1 VPLGDKYALGALLEE
16 SEFGSVWAADEQR
29 TGRRTRVVLL
39 QSAAPRELR
48 IRLLEHGAGL
58 QRRSHPNLAQVL
70 DIGTSEDGEPYVVT
84 EALVGPSLAERWE
97 ASPALRADRLLEI
110 GVGILEG
117 LTALHEITL
126 PDGRSIV
133 HGDVAPSNVVLVGAS
148 GREVPKLV
156 GFPSIRALQIGDP
169 RSQWRPGEA
178 LAYAAPEQAAGEVA
192 GSATADLYSAAAIV
206 FAGLSG
212 RPPHV
217 AADAESLA
225 KRIASEAPPS
235 IATLAEGLGPFA
247 ATLSRALAMDPKR
260 RYPNGASLS
269 LALRAVL
276 SADRLVGSTLTPV
289 GRRSAWVRQG
299 AAAAPIP
306 GSTRPPGPGAEPRTR
321 SAALAPPKKSQ
332 VAEQRG
338 ENSTPPALELDAPF
352 ASAPSAFVLD
362 APFDEAHRASG
373 SPSALE
379 PAERRALL
387 EGAGAPVEEEL
398 SSSALE
404 PHSDRVGVRVVESAS
419 VLEGAPVEEEL
430 SSSALEPLSER
441 AGVGVVEGAS
451 VLEGAP
457 VEEEL
462 SPSALEPLSEATA
475 SPAPVAEER
484 VGASLPGSGLAAS
497 SVHGPRASVS
507 DASKLA
513 ADERPVTS
521 AAVESPI
528 PRPSSPV
535 ALVRNTDEEE
545 TRAAPLAVPAA
556 VVPAAAGGDVTP
568 TAALELVEPTTQAHR
583 RTGRSLARLLAA
595 AATFVLLGALVW
607 ASSQEA
613 DGSQIAGQDMAPK
626 TPDGLTKVLPPSLAH
641 VSTSP
646 PVSASEAA
654 TSDAD
659 DTAPGSVNAPGS
671 ARADHPPSAAQGSGP
686 RAVRTPPA
694 PRRPGAGPRGRR
706 RSTEPDAVTRRTTVI
721 TDPGF

>member
-1 VPLGDKYALGALLEE
+1 
-16 SEFGSVWAADEQR
+16 
-29 TGRRTRVVLL
+29 
-39 QSAAPRELR
+39 
-48 IRLLEHGAGL
+48 
-58 QRRSHPNLAQVL
+58 
-70 DIGTSEDGEPYVVT
+70 
-84 EALVGPSLAERWE
+84 
-97 ASPALRADRLLEI
+97 
-110 GVGILEG
+110 
-117 LTALHEITL
+117 
-126 PDGRSIV
+126 
-133 HGDVAPSNVVLVGAS
+133 
-148 GREVPKLV
+148 
-156 GFPSIRALQIGDP
+156 
-169 RSQWRPGEA
+169 
-178 LAYAAPEQAAGEVA
+178 
-192 GSATADLYSAAAIV
+192 
-206 FAGLSG
+206 
-212 RPPHV
+212 
-217 AADAESLA
+217 
-225 KRIASEAPPS
+225 
-235 IATLAEGLGPFA
+235 
-247 ATLSRALAMDPKR
+247 
-260 RYPNGASLS
+260 
-269 LALRAVL
+269 
-276 SADRLVGSTLTPV
+276 
-289 GRRSAWVRQG
+289 
-299 AAAAPIP
+299 
-306 GSTRPPGPGAEPRTR
+306 
-321 SAALAPPKKSQ
+321 
-332 VAEQRG
+332 
-338 ENSTPPALELDAPF
+338 
-352 ASAPSAFVLD
+352 VLD

-373 SPSALE
+373 SPPALE

-387 EGAGAPVEEEL
+387 EGA
-398 SSSALE
+398 
-404 PHSDRVGVRVVESAS
+404 
-419 VLEGAPVEEEL
+419 GAPVEEEL

-521 AAVESPI
+521 AVVESPI
-528 PRPSSPV
+528 PRPSFPV

>member
-1 VPLGDKYALGALLEE
+1 MPLGDKYALGALLEE

-419 VLEGAPVEEEL
+419 V
-430 SSSALEPLSER
+430 
-441 AGVGVVEGAS
+441 
-451 VLEGAP
+451 
-457 VEEEL
+457 
-462 SPSALEPLSEATA
+462 
-475 SPAPVAEER
+475 
-484 VGASLPGSGLAAS
+484 
-497 SVHGPRASVS
+497 
-507 DASKLA
+507 
-513 ADERPVTS
+513 
-521 AAVESPI
+521 
-528 PRPSSPV
+528 
-535 ALVRNTDEEE
+535 
-545 TRAAPLAVPAA
+545 
-556 VVPAAAGGDVTP
+556 
-568 TAALELVEPTTQAHR
+568 
-583 RTGRSLARLLAA
+583 
-595 AATFVLLGALVW
+595 
-607 ASSQEA
+607 
-613 DGSQIAGQDMAPK
+613 
-626 TPDGLTKVLPPSLAH
+626 
-641 VSTSP
+641 
-646 PVSASEAA
+646 
-654 TSDAD
+654 
-659 DTAPGSVNAPGS
+659 
-671 ARADHPPSAAQGSGP
+671 
-686 RAVRTPPA
+686 
-694 PRRPGAGPRGRR
+694 
-706 RSTEPDAVTRRTTVI
+706 
-721 TDPGF
+721 

>member
-1 VPLGDKYALGALLEE
+1 MPLGDKYALGALLEE

-29 TGRRTRVVLL
+29 TGRRTRVLLL

-110 GVGILEG
+110 GVGIIEG

-225 KRIASEAPPS
+225 KRTASEAPPS

-321 SAALAPPKKSQ
+321 SAALAPPRKSQ

-352 ASAPSAFVLD
+352 ASAPPAFVLD

-373 SPSALE
+373 SPPALE

-387 EGAGAPVEEEL
+387 EGA
-398 SSSALE
+398 
-404 PHSDRVGVRVVESAS
+404 
-419 VLEGAPVEEEL
+419 GAPVEEEL

-521 AAVESPI
+521 AVVESPI
-528 PRPSSPV
+528 PRPSFPV

-654 TSDAD
+654 RSDAD

-686 RAVRTPPA
+686 RAVRTRPA

>member
-1 VPLGDKYALGALLEE
+1 MPLGDKYALGALLEE

-29 TGRRTRVVLL
+29 TGRRTRVLLL

-110 GVGILEG
+110 GVGIIEG

-225 KRIASEAPPS
+225 KRTASEAPPS

-306 GSTRPPGPGAEPRTR
+306 GSTRPPGPGAEPPTR
-321 SAALAPPKKSQ
+321 SAALAPPKKLQ

-352 ASAPSAFVLD
+352 ASAPPAFVLD

-373 SPSALE
+373 SPPALE

-387 EGAGAPVEEEL
+387 EGA
-398 SSSALE
+398 
-404 PHSDRVGVRVVESAS
+404 
-419 VLEGAPVEEEL
+419 GAPVEEEL

-521 AAVESPI
+521 AVVESPI
-528 PRPSSPV
+528 PRPSFPV

-654 TSDAD
+654 RSDAD

-686 RAVRTPPA
+686 RAVRTRPA

>member
-29 TGRRTRVVLL
+29 TGRRTRVLLL

-110 GVGILEG
+110 GVGIIEG

-225 KRIASEAPPS
+225 KRTASEAPPS

-247 ATLSRALAMDPKR
+247 ATLSRALAMDPRR

-321 SAALAPPKKSQ
+321 SAALAPPRKSQ

-352 ASAPSAFVLD
+352 ASAPPAFVLD

-373 SPSALE
+373 SPPALE

-387 EGAGAPVEEEL
+387 EGA
-398 SSSALE
+398 
-404 PHSDRVGVRVVESAS
+404 
-419 VLEGAPVEEEL
+419 GAPVEEEL

-521 AAVESPI
+521 AVVESPI
-528 PRPSSPV
+528 PRPSFPV

-654 TSDAD
+654 RSDAD

-686 RAVRTPPA
+686 RAVRTRPA

>member
-1 VPLGDKYALGALLEE
+1 MPLGDKYALGALLEE

-29 TGRRTRVVLL
+29 TGRRTRVLLL

-110 GVGILEG
+110 GVGIIEG

-225 KRIASEAPPS
+225 KRTASEAPPS

-247 ATLSRALAMDPKR
+247 ATLSRALAMDPRR

-321 SAALAPPKKSQ
+321 SAALAPPRKSQ

-352 ASAPSAFVLD
+352 ASAPPAFVLD

-373 SPSALE
+373 SPPALE

-398 SSSALE
+398 SS
-404 PHSDRVGVRVVESAS
+404 
-419 VLEGAPVEEEL
+419 
-430 SSSALEPLSER
+430 
-441 AGVGVVEGAS
+441 
-451 VLEGAP
+451 
-457 VEEEL
+457 
-462 SPSALEPLSEATA
+462 SALEPLSEATA

-521 AAVESPI
+521 AVVESPI
-528 PRPSSPV
+528 PRPSFPV

-654 TSDAD
+654 RSDAD

-686 RAVRTPPA
+686 RAVRTRPA

>member
-29 TGRRTRVVLL
+29 TGRRTRVLLL

-110 GVGILEG
+110 GVGIIEG

-225 KRIASEAPPS
+225 KRTASEAPPS

-321 SAALAPPKKSQ
+321 SAALAPPRKSQ

-352 ASAPSAFVLD
+352 ASAPPAFVLD

-373 SPSALE
+373 SPPALE

-387 EGAGAPVEEEL
+387 EGA
-398 SSSALE
+398 
-404 PHSDRVGVRVVESAS
+404 
-419 VLEGAPVEEEL
+419 GAPVEEEL

-521 AAVESPI
+521 AVVESPI
-528 PRPSSPV
+528 PRPSFPV

-654 TSDAD
+654 RSDAD

-686 RAVRTPPA
+686 RAVRTRPA

>member
-1 VPLGDKYALGALLEE
+1 
-16 SEFGSVWAADEQR
+16 
-29 TGRRTRVVLL
+29 
-39 QSAAPRELR
+39 
-48 IRLLEHGAGL
+48 
-58 QRRSHPNLAQVL
+58 
-70 DIGTSEDGEPYVVT
+70 VT

-110 GVGILEG
+110 GVGIIEG

-225 KRIASEAPPS
+225 KRTASEAPPS

-306 GSTRPPGPGAEPRTR
+306 GSTRPPGPGAEPPTR
-321 SAALAPPKKSQ
+321 SAALAPPKKLQ

-352 ASAPSAFVLD
+352 ASAPPAFVLD

-373 SPSALE
+373 SPPALE

-387 EGAGAPVEEEL
+387 EGA
-398 SSSALE
+398 
-404 PHSDRVGVRVVESAS
+404 
-419 VLEGAPVEEEL
+419 GAPVEEEL

-521 AAVESPI
+521 AVVESPI
-528 PRPSSPV
+528 PRPSFPV

-654 TSDAD
+654 RSDAD

-686 RAVRTPPA
+686 RAVRTRPA

>member
-1 VPLGDKYALGALLEE
+1 MPLGDKYALGALLEE

-441 AGVGVVEGAS
+441 AGVGVVEGAA

>member
-29 TGRRTRVVLL
+29 TGRRTRVLLL

-110 GVGILEG
+110 GVGIIEG

-225 KRIASEAPPS
+225 KRTASEAPPS

-306 GSTRPPGPGAEPRTR
+306 GSTRPPGPGAEPPTR
-321 SAALAPPKKSQ
+321 SAALAPPKKLQ

-352 ASAPSAFVLD
+352 ASAPPAFVLD

-373 SPSALE
+373 SPPALE

-387 EGAGAPVEEEL
+387 EGA
-398 SSSALE
+398 
-404 PHSDRVGVRVVESAS
+404 
-419 VLEGAPVEEEL
+419 GAPVEEEL

-521 AAVESPI
+521 AVVESPI
-528 PRPSSPV
+528 PRPSFPV

-654 TSDAD
+654 RSDAD

-686 RAVRTPPA
+686 RAVRTRPA

>member
-1 VPLGDKYALGALLEE
+1 M
-16 SEFGSVWAADEQR
+16 GSRRAANR
-29 TGRRTRVVLL
+29 SPHPGPTV
-39 QSAAPRELR
+39 APRELR

-110 GVGILEG
+110 GVGIIEG

-225 KRIASEAPPS
+225 KRTASEAPPS

-247 ATLSRALAMDPKR
+247 ATLSRALAMDPRR

-321 SAALAPPKKSQ
+321 SAALAPPRKSQ

-352 ASAPSAFVLD
+352 ASAPPAFVLD

-373 SPSALE
+373 SPPALE

-387 EGAGAPVEEEL
+387 EGA
-398 SSSALE
+398 
-404 PHSDRVGVRVVESAS
+404 
-419 VLEGAPVEEEL
+419 GAPVEEEL

-521 AAVESPI
+521 AVVESPI
-528 PRPSSPV
+528 PRPSFPV

-654 TSDAD
+654 RSDAD

-686 RAVRTPPA
+686 RAVRTRPA

>member
-29 TGRRTRVVLL
+29 TGRRTRVLLL

-110 GVGILEG
+110 GVGIIEG

-225 KRIASEAPPS
+225 KRTASEAPPS

-247 ATLSRALAMDPKR
+247 ATLSRALAMDPRR

-306 GSTRPPGPGAEPRTR
+306 GSTRPPGPGAEPPTR
-321 SAALAPPKKSQ
+321 SAALAPPKKLQ

-352 ASAPSAFVLD
+352 ASAPPAFVLD

-373 SPSALE
+373 SPPALE

-387 EGAGAPVEEEL
+387 EGA
-398 SSSALE
+398 
-404 PHSDRVGVRVVESAS
+404 
-419 VLEGAPVEEEL
+419 GAPVEEEL

-521 AAVESPI
+521 AVVESPI
-528 PRPSSPV
+528 PRPSFPV

-654 TSDAD
+654 RSDAD

-686 RAVRTPPA
+686 RAVRTRPA

>member
-1 VPLGDKYALGALLEE
+1 M
-16 SEFGSVWAADEQR
+16 GSRRAANR
-29 TGRRTRVVLL
+29 SPHPGPTV
-39 QSAAPRELR
+39 APRELR

-110 GVGILEG
+110 GVGIIEG

-225 KRIASEAPPS
+225 KRTASEAPPS

-247 ATLSRALAMDPKR
+247 ATLSRALAMDPRR

-321 SAALAPPKKSQ
+321 SAALAPPRKSQ

-352 ASAPSAFVLD
+352 ASAPPAFVLD

-373 SPSALE
+373 SPPALE

-387 EGAGAPVEEEL
+387 EGA
-398 SSSALE
+398 
-404 PHSDRVGVRVVESAS
+404 
-419 VLEGAPVEEEL
+419 GAPVEEEL

-521 AAVESPI
+521 AVVESPI
-528 PRPSSPV
+528 PRPSFPV

-595 AATFVLLGALVW
+595 AATFVLLGAIVW

-654 TSDAD
+654 RSDAD

-686 RAVRTPPA
+686 RAVRTRPA

>member
-1 VPLGDKYALGALLEE
+1 MPLGDKYALGALLEE

-29 TGRRTRVVLL
+29 TGRRTRVLLL

-110 GVGILEG
+110 GVGIIEG

-225 KRIASEAPPS
+225 KRTASEAPPS

-247 ATLSRALAMDPKR
+247 ATLSRALAMDPRR

-321 SAALAPPKKSQ
+321 SAALAPPRKSQ

-352 ASAPSAFVLD
+352 ASAPPAFVLD

-373 SPSALE
+373 SPPALE

-387 EGAGAPVEEEL
+387 EGA
-398 SSSALE
+398 
-404 PHSDRVGVRVVESAS
+404 
-419 VLEGAPVEEEL
+419 GAPVEEEL

-521 AAVESPI
+521 AVVESPI
-528 PRPSSPV
+528 PRPSFPV

-654 TSDAD
+654 RSDAD

-686 RAVRTPPA
+686 RAVRTRPA

>member
-1 VPLGDKYALGALLEE
+1 
-16 SEFGSVWAADEQR
+16 
-29 TGRRTRVVLL
+29 L

-110 GVGILEG
+110 GVGIIEG

-225 KRIASEAPPS
+225 KRTASEAPPS

-247 ATLSRALAMDPKR
+247 ATLSRALAMDPRR

-321 SAALAPPKKSQ
+321 SAALAPPRKSQ

-352 ASAPSAFVLD
+352 ASAPPAFVLD

-373 SPSALE
+373 SPPALE

-387 EGAGAPVEEEL
+387 EGA
-398 SSSALE
+398 
-404 PHSDRVGVRVVESAS
+404 
-419 VLEGAPVEEEL
+419 GAPVEEEL

-521 AAVESPI
+521 AVVESPI
-528 PRPSSPV
+528 PRPSFPV

-654 TSDAD
+654 RSDAD

-686 RAVRTPPA
+686 RAVRTRPA